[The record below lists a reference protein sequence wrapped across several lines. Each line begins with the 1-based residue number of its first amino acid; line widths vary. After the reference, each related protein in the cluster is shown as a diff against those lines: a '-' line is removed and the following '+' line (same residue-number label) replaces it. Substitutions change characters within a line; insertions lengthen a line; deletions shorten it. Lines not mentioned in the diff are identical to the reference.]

1 MSSIELF
8 VGFKIPD
15 TTAITAFHTIE
26 KLGYSEL
33 KKLKR
38 EIYYKFYITG
48 NADKFSKKIAKTDIL
63 VNANKN
69 NYRVKKEGEQINRE
83 SEDLEKIHILVKDIG
98 DSGVGILKT
107 LRERLGLKEIN
118 KMEKGIFWTL
128 FFDCGRERAGEIAG
142 EISKKLLYNENY
154 QECRIL

>member
-69 NYRVKKEGEQINRE
+69 NYRVKKEGEQINP
-83 SEDLEKIHILVKDIG
+83 IIIFVC
-98 DSGVGILKT
+98 
-107 LRERLGLKEIN
+107 IN
-118 KMEKGIFWTL
+118 QYVCFSNL
-128 FFDCGRERAGEIAG
+128 FG
-142 EISKKLLYNENY
+142 KL
-154 QECRIL
+154 I

>member
-15 TTAITAFHTIE
+15 TTAITTFHTIE

-38 EIYYKFYITG
+38 EIYYKFYTSG
-48 NADKFSKKIAKTDIL
+48 NSDEFSKKIVKTDIL

-69 NYRVKKEGEQINRE
+69 NYRVKKENEQV
-83 SEDLEKIHILVKDIG
+83 SEEGDDLERIRILVKDIG
-98 DSGVGILKT
+98 DSGRGVLKT
-107 LRERLGLKEIN
+107 LRERLGFKEIN
-118 KMEKGIFWTL
+118 KMEKGVFWTL
-128 FFDCGRERAGEIAG
+128 FFDCGRERAEEIAG